1 MTNAEKRKK
10 EHLHSILHIPYP
22 IVHTEPPTINQS
34 SIPGFARLILRAK
47 NRSPVAMMAIVG
59 ITTLAMI
66 CLIAIALA
74 PSAGTFPP
82 LLGEAVIAIKRGML
96 SIK

>member
-1 MTNAEKRKK
+1 MTNAEKKRKK

-66 CLIAIALA
+66 CLTAIALA
-74 PSAGTFPP
+74 PSAK
-82 LLGEAVIAIKRGML
+82 LGDTVIAIMRGML
-96 SIK
+96 SVRQIR